1 MKLSQARL
9 EATIIAKQIVSGD
22 IDAYDGAM
30 KIWKEI
36 LNNIDE
42 HIPDDLWP
50 FKSNAS
56 AIEDCLWN
64 AQDSGSNHDELFAQC
79 KKEILQAAKL
89 LLASASLTHHSSGTP
104 CGAP

>member
-1 MKLSQARL
+1 MKLFQARL
-9 EATIIAKQIVSGD
+9 EATIIAKQIVIGD

-36 LNNIDE
+36 LNSVDE
-42 HIPDDLWP
+42 RIPDDLWP

-64 AQDSGSNHDELFAQC
+64 AQDSGSNHDELIAQC

-89 LLASASLTHHSSGTP
+89 LLTSASLTHHSSGTR
-104 CGAP
+104 